1 MDLLIQEIKEEV
13 KSGKIQLPGHIA
25 IMLDGNGR
33 WAKLRGLP
41 RREGHRAGGENVKR
55 IVRFCGSIGIEA
67 LTLFGFSTEN
77 WQRPLEE
84 VKNLLNLLED
94 YLITQREELRSN
106 NVRLLSCGRIEE
118 MPESIQKALQETKE
132 ATAHCT
138 GLTLNLAINYGGRA
152 EIVDS
157 LRRLQQKLKDGEL
170 EIVNLSAESFKSF
183 LYCPSLP
190 FPELLIR
197 TSGELRVSNFL
208 LWEIG
213 GTYFWTTPTLWPDF
227 SPSELL
233 KALREYSFSLFA
245 WSKEE
250 RYKQ

>member
-1 MDLLIQEIKEEV
+1 MDSLIQEIKEEV
-13 KSGKIQLPGHIA
+13 ESGKLQLPRHVA

-41 RREGHRAGGENVKR
+41 RTEGHKAGGENVKR
-55 IVRFCGSIGIEA
+55 IVRFCGSIGIEF

-84 VKNLLNLLED
+84 VKNLLDLLED
-94 YLITQREELRSN
+94 YLVTQREELRSH

-118 MPESIQKALQETKE
+118 MPGSIQKALKETKE
-132 ATAHCT
+132 ATAQCN

-157 LRRLQQKLKDGEL
+157 LKKIQQKLKKGEL
-170 EIVNLSAESFKSF
+170 RKEELDTEGFKNF

-190 FPELLIR
+190 FPEILIR
-197 TSGELRVSNFL
+197 TSGEQRVSNFL
-208 LWEIG
+208 LWEIS

-227 SPSELL
+227 SPLELRD
-233 KALREYSFSLFA
+233 ALREYNLFSFSRA
-245 WSKEE
+245 K
-250 RYKQ
+250 